1 MRRYLSHVLTVLF
14 VFMVAAAPSRAG
26 DEYTIDGMHASVTFK
41 ISHVGLSY
49 IHGRFD
55 DFSGTFTVD
64 PAAANCSF
72 NMTIKAESI
81 DTNNKKRDDHLRSGD
96 FFNAKQFPT
105 ITFKSTAVQTGKD
118 GYDVTGDLTMHGVT
132 KQVTLALTGGKTV
145 EFPKGTQRTGF
156 TTDVVLKRAD
166 FGIDKF
172 PGMLGDEVHVA
183 VSFEGT
189 GK

>member
-1 MRRYLSHVLTVLF
+1 M
-14 VFMVAAAPSRAG
+14 
-26 DEYTIDGMHASVTFK
+26 
-41 ISHVGLSY
+41 
-49 IHGRFD
+49 
-55 DFSGTFTVD
+55 
-64 PAAANCSF
+64 
-72 NMTIKAESI
+72 
-81 DTNNKKRDDHLRSGD
+81 
-96 FFNAKQFPT
+96 
-105 ITFKSTAVQTGKD
+105 QTGKD

-172 PGMLGDEVHVA
+172 SGMLGDEVHVA

-189 GK
+189 RK